1 MSGKG
6 GVGSHWHHSSTH
18 VNSLFSAI
26 AIGCLIGTIPRSTVS
41 TCVHHVFL
49 LLQGRSEQTQ
59 GALSVLAFTTFF
71 FFYKDDPSRH
81 RNVSPTELQKI
92 TSDKQVQRKESI
104 PYGYSI
110 QIHSSH
116 IFVNLSDDTSVPT
129 YQLFAFRAIIKD
141 PCILAVWLAASGG
154 NLGFQ
159 VFVLYGPT
167 YINKVL
173 HFNVTSTGFVTALP
187 HILSAALKFVV
198 TNPTV
203 DQIAYTAAIV
213 FSGINVVG
221 VVKCAQLVA
230 RQHAHFVMAVMS
242 FHLCIIILFVPIAVS
257 IVCPDNTPE
266 QWSNLFF
273 GISVIVV
280 VANVPFAFLA
290 SSEPAPWTGNE
301 NLKSDSTQQG

>member
-1 MSGKG
+1 MYFADRTRYIVLTLSVICFTLIFANSVALNFTIICMDDNGSDSHLG
-6 GVGSHWHHSSTH
+6 TPMNSSHGSHWLHSSTH

-26 AIGCLIGTIPRSTVS
+26 AIGCLIGTIPSTYII
-41 TCVHHVFL
+41 HKL
-49 LLQGRSEQTQ
+49 GLW
-59 GALSVLAFTTFF
+59 
-71 FFYKDDPSRH
+71 
-81 RNVSPTELQKI
+81 NVSPTELQKI

-104 PYGYSI
+104 PYG
-110 QIHSSH
+110 
-116 IFVNLSDDTSVPT
+116 
-129 YQLFAFRAIIKD
+129 AIIKD

-167 YINKVL
+167 YINK
-173 HFNVTSTGFVTALP
+173 
-187 HILSAALKFVV
+187 V

-301 NLKSDSTQQG
+301 ITTILA